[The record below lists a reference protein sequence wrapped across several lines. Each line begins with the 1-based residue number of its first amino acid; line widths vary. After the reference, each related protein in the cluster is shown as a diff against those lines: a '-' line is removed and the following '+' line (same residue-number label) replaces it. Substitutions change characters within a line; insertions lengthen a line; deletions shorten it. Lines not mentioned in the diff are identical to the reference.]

1 MEATLAEIYRKL
13 DKNQVE
19 ELNEDKS
26 IGTWTEQADT
36 QQKNKA
42 HGKCK
47 SNTSCLTPK
56 RKRSDIKLDETILF

>member
-19 ELNEDKS
+19 ELKEDKS
-26 IGTWTEQADT
+26 TGTWTEQADT

-47 SNTSCLTPK
+47 
-56 RKRSDIKLDETILF
+56 